1 MSVFLRIALLSSLLF
16 ATSCSVIEREAGY
29 PGGHLGY
36 GSDRKILFAQG
47 HDQRVQRYLVTLS
60 LLAPLIAETAETPI
74 EAKLSA
80 ERIDAI
86 YDKLQ
91 TLRKAASNCE
101 LAQVPETE
109 NYLKLNLK
117 NCEVGADGIAEN
129 ALAFES
135 ISFDVAKSLN
145 NALKQAYDNLNLRKR
160 VSNVTSLAPSEI
172 LKTVLRARHLLPV
185 AMKYFATYR
194 DVTAVLSASVLES
207 CVLEKRRLTTPEQL
221 KNWRSADT
229 CAQTGRLVSKYLSRE
244 RTLDAS
250 VAREE
255 KPIRQI
261 YQASKDT
268 INTGLNWQFSQKHVA
283 ALIFHVDRTCLKL
296 LKLQEIEGE
305 TETTDC
311 RLSESDKAKAFFS
324 EYKS

>member
-1 MSVFLRIALLSSLLF
+1 MSKLTRAALCSSLLLG
-16 ATSCSVIEREAGY
+16 ASCSIIEREAGY
-29 PGGHLGY
+29 PGGNLGY

-86 YDKLQ
+86 YDKLH
-91 TLRKAASNCE
+91 TLKNAADNCR

-117 NCEVGADGIAEN
+117 SCAVTDAGLKEN
-129 ALAFES
+129 ALAFET

-160 VSNVTSLAPSEI
+160 VTNVTSLAPSEI

-194 DVTAVLSASVLES
+194 DVTTVLSASVLES
-207 CVLEKRRLTTPEQL
+207 CVKERATLPEGFDL
-221 KNWRSADT
+221 SKWRSADK
-229 CAQTGRLVSKYLSRE
+229 CSQTGNLVSNYLT
-244 RTLDAS
+244 RTRTVDAS

-261 YQASKDT
+261 YKASKDT
-268 INTGLNWQFSQKHVA
+268 INTGLNWQFSRKHVA
-283 ALIFHVDRTCLKL
+283 ALMFHIDRTCLKL
-296 LKLQEIEGE
+296 KKLQEIDG
-305 TETTDC
+305 TTTASDC
-311 RLSESDKAKAFFS
+311 QLSGSKSAKAFFAK
-324 EYKS
+324 YK